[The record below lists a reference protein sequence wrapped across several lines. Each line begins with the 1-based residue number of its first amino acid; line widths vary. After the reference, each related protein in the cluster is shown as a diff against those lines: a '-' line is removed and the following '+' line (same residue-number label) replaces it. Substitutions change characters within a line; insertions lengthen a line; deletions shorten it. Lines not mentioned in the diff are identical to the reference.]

1 MRINKK
7 VMFLIMLL
15 GIIDFIFPLSF
26 EELLEMTLESNE
38 EIKKSLS
45 DYENSLVT
53 LETKDGLYAPTI
65 IVSSSLTIPKDYE
78 WNSNPDNFS
87 STLTY
92 TQPFPGGTALS
103 IETDYSFEII
113 NGLGNKIMKQNPNLT
128 LSISQSLFPFWMQR
142 KKKEPIKF
150 SLEKQKE
157 YYYNELLYIKKT
169 VVQNLFQHY
178 INAFIARNEMFIN
191 QNNIELY
198 DEQIEAL
205 ELLKASGNVTQSR
218 ILEIENQRW
227 TSQQALMT
235 AQSNYVNYISQLKN
249 IAGTDFD
256 EQNLTFSID
265 EGVELLFSEYIKDK
279 DPIELN
285 NKIKIEMIENSRVL
299 EKQSSAPVLNFSLQP
314 KWSLGITSPDGWQ
327 DAWSDFCNP
336 VAWKASLS
344 VNLSPMISGIAKQN
358 KKKYEIN
365 HKQAEENDAAYIK
378 QKRIHMEQCENI
390 LRHFLIEKNTI
401 EQLYSYACDEL
412 EGYKS
417 QYEANA
423 ISKLD
428 LDTVMVRVE
437 NCRLSKEIIELN
449 ISLYN
454 ILLKFLQ

>member
-1 MRINKK
+1 
-7 VMFLIMLL
+7 
-15 GIIDFIFPLSF
+15 
-26 EELLEMTLESNE
+26 
-38 EIKKSLS
+38 
-45 DYENSLVT
+45 
-53 LETKDGLYAPTI
+53 
-65 IVSSSLTIPKDYE
+65 
-78 WNSNPDNFS
+78 
-87 STLTY
+87 
-92 TQPFPGGTALS
+92 
-103 IETDYSFEII
+103 
-113 NGLGNKIMKQNPNLT
+113 
-128 LSISQSLFPFWMQR
+128 
-142 KKKEPIKF
+142 
-150 SLEKQKE
+150 
-157 YYYNELLYIKKT
+157 
-169 VVQNLFQHY
+169 
-178 INAFIARNEMFIN
+178 MFIN

-249 IAGTDFD
+249 IAGTNFD